1 MPISIEDLHV
11 DVSNVSHHPLLER
24 VVDYINIKTQNH
36 DKEFFRVMVAYYFSK
51 LAGSMWANII
61 TKDRGIIPVNGY
73 AIALA
78 NSGYSKGHSIALIEN
93 LIEGFR
99 SVFSEETMPLLAD
112 VTLRKLASQRAGQ
125 KGTEEQAE
133 LELVTKEY
141 ESGGEVPFTFD
152 SATVPAIKQL
162 RSRILMTGAGA
173 LNLQIDELSLNLLG
187 STEPLTAYLELY
199 DVGKVNTKL
208 TKNTAESKR
217 VRDMH
222 GRTPSNLLLFGTPLK
237 VFDGSITETQFNDML
252 EMGYARRCLFA
263 FALTKPK
270 KLDKAPEQVFIE
282 LTSPSSQSSENS
294 LKSHFLALAD
304 IKFHNWNI
312 TLPDNSAILLIRYKM
327 YCEQLAGQMPEHRG
341 IEAAEVSHRYF
352 KALKLAGA
360 LAFVNLDSEITEI
373 TLKQAIK
380 LVEESGKAF
389 EAIRTRE
396 KNYVRLAKFIASNG
410 HEVTQADLVE
420 QLPYFKGTTA
430 VRGEMMQLATAW
442 GFNNHIIITKRN
454 VGGIEL
460 FSGEKLKETD
470 PDKLIISYSNDLA
483 YDYEAAKC
491 KVDQLPI
498 LAATPDIH
506 WCNHAFKENHR
517 LEANAIPEFN
527 LVVIDVD
534 GGFKAQTAHE
544 LLRDYVHM
552 IYTTKRSTDSDNR
565 FRIVMPISHILKL
578 NADDYRQLMD
588 NLLKWLPFNADTA
601 TNQRSRKWLSNPSG
615 SVLLNTTG
623 ALLDVLP
630 FIPRISQDTLSFK
643 VNDSNRLE
651 GWFLASVEKLG
662 RNNAML
668 RYGFTLVDTGHAL
681 IDVNKAILELNAKL
695 PDPLKQTE
703 IESTIFKT
711 IAQRYI

>member
-270 KLDKAPEQVFIE
+270 KLDKTPEQVFIE

>member
-270 KLDKAPEQVFIE
+270 KLDKTPEQVFIE

-294 LKSHFLALAD
+294 LKSHFLA
-304 IKFHNWNI
+304 FHNWNI

-420 QLPYFKGTTA
+420 QLP
-430 VRGEMMQLATAW
+430 
-442 GFNNHIIITKRN
+442 
-454 VGGIEL
+454 
-460 FSGEKLKETD
+460 
-470 PDKLIISYSNDLA
+470 
-483 YDYEAAKC
+483 
-491 KVDQLPI
+491 
-498 LAATPDIH
+498 
-506 WCNHAFKENHR
+506 
-517 LEANAIPEFN
+517 
-527 LVVIDVD
+527 
-534 GGFKAQTAHE
+534 
-544 LLRDYVHM
+544 
-552 IYTTKRSTDSDNR
+552 
-565 FRIVMPISHILKL
+565 
-578 NADDYRQLMD
+578 
-588 NLLKWLPFNADTA
+588 
-601 TNQRSRKWLSNPSG
+601 
-615 SVLLNTTG
+615 
-623 ALLDVLP
+623 
-630 FIPRISQDTLSFK
+630 
-643 VNDSNRLE
+643 
-651 GWFLASVEKLG
+651 
-662 RNNAML
+662 
-668 RYGFTLVDTGHAL
+668 
-681 IDVNKAILELNAKL
+681 
-695 PDPLKQTE
+695 
-703 IESTIFKT
+703 
-711 IAQRYI
+711 